1 MKFKDYYGILGV
13 ERSATPDEIKRAYR
27 KLARRYHPDV
37 SKEPDAEERFKEVS
51 EAYEVLRDPEKRA
64 AYDRL
69 GSGWHAGD
77 EFTPPP
83 DWKAGPFGFD
93 AAGFSDFFESLF
105 GGARGGFRFDE
116 AFHRPGPRHAGELH
130 IELDEAAR
138 GATRT
143 ITIEM
148 PVADARGQI
157 RIQPRTFNVRIP
169 AGVTDGQ
176 QIRLADGDA
185 GDIRLD
191 VRIRPHPLF
200 RLEGRDIHLNLPL
213 APWEAAL
220 GARVKVPTLGAEV
233 EVRVPPGIQSG
244 GRLRLKGR
252 GLPGTPPGDQY
263 LTVRIVNPPVDD
275 QAAIELYRR
284 MAAELA
290 FDPRAAWKTARKA

>member
-1 MKFKDYYGILGV
+1 VKYKDYYNILGV
-13 ERSATPDEIKRAYR
+13 ERGAAPDDIKRAYR

-37 SKEPDAEERFKEVS
+37 SGETDAEERFKEVS

-69 GSGWHAGD
+69 GAGWHAGD
-77 EFTPPP
+77 DFAPPP
-83 DWKAGPFGFD
+83 DWNTGRAGFD
-93 AAGFSDFFESLF
+93 AAGFSDFFETLF

-116 AFHRPGPRHAGELH
+116 AFQRPAPRHAGELH
-130 IELDEAAR
+130 IDLEEAWR

-143 ITIEM
+143 ITIET

-169 AGVTDGQ
+169 AGVSEGQ
-176 QIRLADGDA
+176 RIRLADSDA
-185 GDIRLD
+185 GDIHLEI
-191 VRIRPHPLF
+191 RIRPHPLF
-200 RLEGRDIHLNLPL
+200 RLEGKDIHLDLPL

-220 GARVKVPTLGAEV
+220 GTRATVPTLGTEV
-233 EVRVPPGIQSG
+233 EVRVPAGIQSQ

-275 QAAIELYRR
+275 AVRELYRR
-284 MAAELA
+284 MAADIV
-290 FDPRAAWKTARKA
+290 FDPRAAWKTRRPS